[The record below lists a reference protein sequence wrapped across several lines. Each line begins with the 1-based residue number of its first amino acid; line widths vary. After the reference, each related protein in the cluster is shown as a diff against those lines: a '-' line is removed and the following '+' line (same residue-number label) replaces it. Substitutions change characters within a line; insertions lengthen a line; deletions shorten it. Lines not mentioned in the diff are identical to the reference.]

1 MKVQVSLPEIGRG
14 HSAAART
21 REWLRVGKRL
31 NTIYLPFTNGYEGD
45 RKELGKRKIVLLYPH
60 PKASLKPSFGS
71 RLSDEVG
78 TGMPHPTP
86 LAISRNCR
94 AVPLVLG
101 TN

>member
-1 MKVQVSLPEIGRG
+1 MVTRG
-14 HSAAART
+14 TA
-21 REWLRVGKRL
+21 K
-31 NTIYLPFTNGYEGD
+31 N
-45 RKELGKRKIVLLYPH
+45 LGSGKIVLLYPH

-78 TGMPHPTP
+78 TGVPHPTP

-101 TN
+101 TY